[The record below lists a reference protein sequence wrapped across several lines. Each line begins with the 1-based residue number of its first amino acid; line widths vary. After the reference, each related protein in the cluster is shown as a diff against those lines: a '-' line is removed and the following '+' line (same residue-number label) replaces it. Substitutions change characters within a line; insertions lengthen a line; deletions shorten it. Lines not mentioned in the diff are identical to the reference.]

1 MDAAIIADGHRPPQR
16 RSRPIAAP
24 SAKKAAFNP
33 FLVGRVQILVPKSR
47 KGTIAQGLALT
58 LTSTLVALLLAEGLA
73 RLLLPPPER
82 VTVKSVAE
90 LDERLRRENLEP
102 KKAAYQGAI
111 NALFIPTPT
120 GRRLRASTEATI
132 ENHFLSHRTIVLRT
146 NSLGFRGP
154 EIGPKT
160 RPRVLFL
167 GDSITMAHYLP
178 EEETFVSLVE
188 RESEATGSAPIETIN
203 AGVGGIG
210 METELAI
217 LHETG
222 LRVSPDTVVLG
233 FYLNDVQQSPGVRI
247 LPVPSFLDWSV
258 LVRYAAGTVP
268 RFLERPDW
276 DISPKEMTDWLKEIR
291 RRAPAARGD
300 PAKDPGA
307 FNALVQENYRDWGS
321 AWSDKV
327 WMRLDPILA
336 EFRRQAD
343 LHHFRFVIV
352 AFPVEPQVKAAFV
365 SDWPQ
370 RRLAESARRL
380 GIPMLDLLP
389 ALREAA
395 RGGEPLYYDICHHTP
410 AGSRAVAAAIFDFLR
425 APSSNLS
432 AAGG

>member
-1 MDAAIIADGHRPPQR
+1 VTQPRPEP
-16 RSRPIAAP
+16 
-24 SAKKAAFNP
+24 
-33 FLVGRVQILVPKSR
+33 GE
-47 KGTIAQGLALT
+47 KGTLVQSLGLVLA
-58 LTSTLVALLLAEGLA
+58 STLAALLLAEGLA
-73 RLLLPPPER
+73 RLLLPAPER
-82 VTVKSVAE
+82 VTVKVAD
-90 LDERLRRENLEP
+90 LDARLRRENLEP
-102 KKAAYQGAI
+102 KKADYRGAV

-120 GRRLRASTEATI
+120 GRRLRASTETTI

-154 EIGPKT
+154 ELGPKA

-178 EEETFVSLVE
+178 EEETFVRLVE
-188 RESEATGSAPIETIN
+188 RESEAAGAPIETVN
-203 AGVGGIG
+203 AGVGAIG

-217 LHETG
+217 LLETG
-222 LRVSPDTVVLG
+222 LRVDPDTVVLG

-247 LPVPSFLDWSV
+247 LPVPAFLEWSV
-258 LVRYAAGTVP
+258 LARYAAGTVP
-268 RFLERPDW
+268 RFLLRPDW

-291 RRAPAARGD
+291 RRAPAVHGD
-300 PAKDPGA
+300 PLKDPGA

-343 LHHFRFVIV
+343 LHHFRLVIV

-380 GIPMLDLLP
+380 GVPMLDLLP
-389 ALREAA
+389 VLREAA
-395 RGGEPLYYDICHHTP
+395 RGGEPLFYDVCHHTP
-410 AGSRAVAAAIFDFLR
+410 AGSRAVAGAILEFLR
-425 APSSNLS
+425 APSPNLS
-432 AAGG
+432 AASG